1 MATTFETIEKEN
13 IHSLRFP
20 NNDMLQDK
28 DAIFQRNS
36 DLNRAQSLGNLE
48 HSKIKI
54 FFEDSQSK
62 KVVETTVWAVTDN
75 QVVLKQGIG
84 IPINRIF
91 KSI

>member
-1 MATTFETIEKEN
+1 MIVNFEPIEKEF
-13 IHSLRFP
+13 IQSLRFP
-20 NNDMLQDK
+20 KTDVLNDVETMY
-28 DAIFQRNS
+28 QRTS

-54 FFEDSQSK
+54 FFEDNNSK

-75 QVVLKQGIG
+75 AVILKRGVR

-91 KSI
+91 MSL